1 MKDTLKT
8 MTPLTAEDR
17 KRLLDN
23 PPPEREDDFP
33 HLADLSPAQL
43 LERRWNITQQ
53 AKALEQERQAIDAE
67 LEAIYSVSE
76 MRFGVRGSGGWVLKQ
91 RTRTSWAYEAEV
103 KEAITAIQKKAQH
116 NGQAQPMV
124 TTYLAFTQGA

>member
-1 MKDTLKT
+1 MA
-8 MTPLTAEDR
+8 PLTPEAR

-33 HLADLSPAQL
+33 HLADLSPSQL
-43 LERRWNITQQ
+43 LERRWSITQQ

-67 LEAIYSVSE
+67 LLAIYSDSE
-76 MRFGVRGSGGWVLKQ
+76 LRVGVRGKAGWVLKK
-91 RTRTSWAYEAEV
+91 RTRTSWAYGPEV
-103 KEAITAIQKKAQH
+103 KEAITAIQQQAQH